1 MTLFSNRVLKAG
13 TVEVDIDNKVI
24 IEVQQSPEQE
34 RDLPLTGESERNSAD
49 VEKIE
54 AKARGIVQQARYQAE
69 QIVNDARRAAATEQA
84 NLISQA
90 EAEAARITREASDR
104 AYQEGMEIATREGD
118 AIKAEATKVLE
129 QANAEREAMQK
140 ALEPEMVQ
148 LLIDIMD
155 KLVGD
160 AVKMNPSIIVNLIKQ
175 GLSSST
181 ITGDVIVYVSA
192 QDYDETIAKKDEL
205 LAITDG
211 SVKLD
216 IVKDLSLNSSDCV
229 IETPFGSIDAS
240 LGQQHEALREN
251 LTYILGNR

>member
-1 MTLFSNRVLKAG
+1 MTLFSNRILKAG
-13 TVEVDIDNKVI
+13 TVEVDVDNKVI
-24 IEVQQSPEQE
+24 IEVISTAEQE
-34 RDLPLTGESERNSAD
+34 MDLPITGESERSNAD

-69 QIVNDARRAAATEQA
+69 QILNEARRAAAVEQA
-84 NLISQA
+84 SLMSKA
-90 EAEAARITREASDR
+90 EEEAARLTREASDR
-104 AYQEGMEIATREGD
+104 AYQEGLEAANREGEV
-118 AIKAEATKVLE
+118 IKAEANRVLE
-129 QANAEREAMQK
+129 QAHADRESMQK
-140 ALEPEMVQ
+140 ALEPEIVQ
-148 LLIDIMD
+148 LIIDIMD
-155 KLVGD
+155 KLIGD
-160 AVKMNPSIIVNLIKQ
+160 IVKLNPSIIINLIKQ

-181 ITGDVIVYVSA
+181 ITGDIKVYVSA
-192 QDYDETIAKKDEL
+192 DDYDETIAKKDEI

-240 LGQQHEALREN
+240 LGQQYETLREN

>member
-1 MTLFSNRVLKAG
+1 MTLFSNRILKAG
-13 TVEVDIDNKVI
+13 TVEVDTDNKVV
-24 IEVQQSPEQE
+24 IEVAPLQEQGM
-34 RDLPLTGESERNSAD
+34 PLTSEPERGSTD

-54 AKARGIVQQARYQAE
+54 AKARNIVQQARYQAE
-69 QIVNDARRAAATEQA
+69 QILNEARRAAAVEQA

-90 EAEAARITREASDR
+90 EAEATRLTREASDR
-104 AYQEGMEIATREGD
+104 GYQEGMEVATREGD

-129 QANAEREAMQK
+129 QANADREAMQK

-160 AVKMNPSIIVNLIKQ
+160 AVKLNPSIIINLIKQ

-192 QDYDETIAKKDEL
+192 QDFDETIAKKDEL

-216 IVKDLSLNSSDCV
+216 IVKDLSLNPSDCV